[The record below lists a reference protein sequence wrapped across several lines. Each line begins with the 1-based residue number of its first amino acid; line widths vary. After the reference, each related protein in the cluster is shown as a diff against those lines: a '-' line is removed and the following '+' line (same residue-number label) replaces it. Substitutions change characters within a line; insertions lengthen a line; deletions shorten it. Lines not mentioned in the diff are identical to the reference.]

1 MKALFLSILALLPAA
16 ASAQRDTLGVLER
29 SSVFSAEDER
39 AVAGFHTESPAMML
53 YRSEQSLSQISLR
66 IDLRREQEAL
76 LQPLGDGAFDGGF
89 YAESYRRLSERS
101 ATWADARYVRGNRR
115 NVCWNS
121 TADYLLLYPCITADS
136 AGGNLSTE
144 EYAFGGGYV
153 HRVGR
158 FDLAIRGDYRAGQEY
173 RQVDPRPHNVVS
185 DFTIKLGVG
194 MQFPQYVL
202 GLDLQGRLYKQDQDI
217 DFFYP
222 PGASS
227 SELYMTGLGSYY
239 TRYSL
244 NSESFNIGYDGK
256 GCLLAAQLMPRHAKG
271 WYARAAFESLTT
283 ERLNKSNNTV
293 PITRLKTRQATLS
306 AAYRAVLRSGT
317 RQRRMAPSA
326 VARES
331 DGRNRLLRLAR
342 RGGFAQQRAEQHFG
356 IPDLH
361 GGAAERP
368 GRRPRGVPAGR
379 TPPEPESGLLRR
391 GGVDAPV
398 LQRRI
403 VRTRSD
409 GDVRHPVLNDRTNIC
424 QTNNKNQL

>member
-76 LQPLGDGAFDGGF
+76 LQPLGDGA
-89 YAESYRRLSERS
+89 L
-101 ATWADARYVRGNRR
+101 
-115 NVCWNS
+115 
-121 TADYLLLYPCITADS
+121 
-136 AGGNLSTE
+136 
-144 EYAFGGGYV
+144 
-153 HRVGR
+153 
-158 FDLAIRGDYRAGQEY
+158 YRAGQEY

-244 NSESFNIGYDGK
+244 NSDSFNIGYDGK

-283 ERLNKSNNTV
+283 DRLNKSNNTV

-306 AAYRAVLRSGT
+306 AAYRSGRWSLRAGGGYELRRSIEMIADRTGHSVIVDEQAMYKNRIWHADAEATVEWRRGT
-317 RQRRMAPSA
+317 VNYMLSPRAEWRQSTATYAYPARRMRLAQFCGAVRGSAEWLRPQWRVKATAGIGCYVSPDEEVSLSNVLNNISEYLTYTAARLSGRA
-326 VARES
+326 VAPEVS
-331 DGRNRLLRLAR
+331 L
-342 RGGFAQQRAEQHFG
+342 RAERRLSRNLACFAEAGWTPRFYSGGLSEHVLTATFG
-356 IPDLH
+356 ILF
-361 GGAAERP
+361 
-368 GRRPRGVPAGR
+368 
-379 TPPEPESGLLRR
+379 
-391 GGVDAPV
+391 
-398 LQRRI
+398 
-403 VRTRSD
+403 
-409 GDVRHPVLNDRTNIC
+409 
-424 QTNNKNQL
+424 

>member
-1 MKALFLSILALLPAA
+1 
-16 ASAQRDTLGVLER
+16 
-29 SSVFSAEDER
+29 
-39 AVAGFHTESPAMML
+39 
-53 YRSEQSLSQISLR
+53 
-66 IDLRREQEAL
+66 
-76 LQPLGDGAFDGGF
+76 
-89 YAESYRRLSERS
+89 
-101 ATWADARYVRGNRR
+101 
-115 NVCWNS
+115 
-121 TADYLLLYPCITADS
+121 
-136 AGGNLSTE
+136 
-144 EYAFGGGYV
+144 
-153 HRVGR
+153 
-158 FDLAIRGDYRAGQEY
+158 
-173 RQVDPRPHNVVS
+173 
-185 DFTIKLGVG
+185 
-194 MQFPQYVL
+194 
-202 GLDLQGRLYKQDQDI
+202 
-217 DFFYP
+217 
-222 PGASS
+222 
-227 SELYMTGLGSYY
+227 MTGLGSYY

-306 AAYRAVLRSGT
+306 AAYRSGRWSLRARGGYELRRSIEMIADRTGHSVIVDEQAMYKNRIWHADAEATVEWRRGT
-317 RQRRMAPSA
+317 VNYMLSPRAEWRQSTATYAYPARRM
-326 VARES
+326 
-331 DGRNRLLRLAR
+331 RLAQFCGAV
-342 RGGFAQQRAEQHFG
+342 RGSAEWLRPQWRVKATAG
-356 IPDLH
+356 IGCYVSPDEEVSLSNVLNNIS
-361 GGAAERP
+361 AERP

>member
-1 MKALFLSILALLPAA
+1 MIGCS
-16 ASAQRDTLGVLER
+16 
-29 SSVFSAEDER
+29 
-39 AVAGFHTESPAMML
+39 
-53 YRSEQSLSQISLR
+53 
-66 IDLRREQEAL
+66 
-76 LQPLGDGAFDGGF
+76 
-89 YAESYRRLSERS
+89 
-101 ATWADARYVRGNRR
+101 
-115 NVCWNS
+115 C
-121 TADYLLLYPCITADS
+121 
-136 AGGNLSTE
+136 
-144 EYAFGGGYV
+144 
-153 HRVGR
+153 
-158 FDLAIRGDYRAGQEY
+158 
-173 RQVDPRPHNVVS
+173 
-185 DFTIKLGVG
+185 
-194 MQFPQYVL
+194 
-202 GLDLQGRLYKQDQDI
+202 
-217 DFFYP
+217 P

-227 SELYMTGLGSYY
+227 SGLYIAGLGSYY
-239 TRYSL
+239 TRYTLTRESL
-244 NSESFNIGYDGK
+244 NIGYDGK
-256 GCLLAAQLMPRHAKG
+256 GCLRAAQLMPRHAKG

-306 AAYRAVLRSGT
+306 AAYRSGRWSLRAGGGYELRRSIEMIADRTGHSVIVDEQAMYKNRIWHADAEATVEWRRGTVNYMLSPRGMAAVHGHVRLSGTAEAARAVLRSGT

-326 VARES
+326 VAGES

-424 QTNNKNQL
+424 QTKNKNQL